1 MEIVFLFIV
10 SAVLWG
16 HSWHMLNLYT
26 NPRTMGL
33 IGAAGAIALLGV
45 VLFGQ
50 NLIIIGGTESPLL
63 AFVLMWAL
71 YAAILAAVG
80 LWGFDERT
88 LGLYSLFMSVVSL
101 LYVAYYF
108 LGDGLLLDEGTSP
121 TGVAAATVGAISYLM
136 GIAALALTLLSAL
149 LFFYLAPP
157 FVRMRTVTGWFYL
170 VLSVVL
176 AVLAGLVV
184 LGLPVAAF

>member
-1 MEIVFLFIV
+1 MEILFLFVV
-10 SAVLWG
+10 SAVLWA

-26 NPRTMGL
+26 DPRTMGFV
-33 IGAAGAIALLGV
+33 GAAGAITLLGV

-50 NLIIIGGTESPLL
+50 NLIIIPGTEAPLM

-88 LGLYSLFMSVVSL
+88 LGFYSLFLAVVSL

-108 LGDGLLLDEGTSP
+108 LGDGLLLDEGSSP
-121 TGVAAATVGAISYLM
+121 TGVAAATLGAISYLL
-136 GIAALALTLLSAL
+136 GIVAMAFTLLSAL

-157 FVRMRTVTGWFYL
+157 FQRMRNVTGWFHL
-170 VLSVVL
+170 VLSISI
-176 AVLAGLVV
+176 AVLAGLVI
-184 LGLPVAAF
+184 LGLPLAAF